1 MVLRNR
7 ESPFAEPFPEWLKNS
22 LALQRM
28 LTQDLPLRFRWFSC
42 FIQNIDVDGDLSN
55 VVQES

>member
-7 ESPFAEPFPEWLKNS
+7 ESPFAEPLPERLQHS

-28 LTQDLPLRFRWFSC
+28 LTKDFPLRFRRRSC
-42 FIQNIDVDGDLSN
+42 LIQDIDGDGDLSY